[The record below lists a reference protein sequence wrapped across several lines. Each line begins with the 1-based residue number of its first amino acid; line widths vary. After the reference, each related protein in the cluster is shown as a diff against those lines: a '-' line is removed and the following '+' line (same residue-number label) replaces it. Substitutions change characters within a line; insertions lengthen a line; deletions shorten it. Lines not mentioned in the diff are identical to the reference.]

1 MKWFQDV
8 KTLDELRKLYRKL
21 VVKYHPDNNPENNNS
36 EMIIKEINAEY
47 ENNFKR
53 LKEDYQ
59 HSESYQNATERQKQT
74 YDSVKDQKLRE
85 MIVKLSRYPGLVIEL
100 CGVWLWVS
108 GNTIAYKEELKKL
121 GLHYA
126 GNKKCWY
133 IHYDDFVKQGKKP
146 TSMSYIRSKYGSV
159 IVHTEER
166 DKVAR
171 V

>member
-1 MKWFQDV
+1 MKWFKEVDS
-8 KTLDELRKLYRKL
+8 LDELRKLYRKL
-21 VVKYHPDNNPENNNS
+21 VVKHHPDNGGS
-36 EMIIKEINAEY
+36 EELIKEINNEY
-47 ENNFKR
+47 ENIFKR
-53 LKEDYQ
+53 LKEGYQ
-59 HSESYQNATERQKQT
+59 HSESYQKATERQKQA

-85 MIVKLSRYPGLVIEL
+85 MIVKLCRYPGLIIEL

-133 IHYDDFVKQGKKP
+133 IHYDDFVKHGKKP